1 MGMEI
6 VFGLRLGFQIPMYTQ
21 LRISVGIAIQA
32 QNFPSRDM
40 GIKVSLHCSQ
50 QPILPVG
57 KISQQVCETGVHG

>member
-40 GIKVSLHCSQ
+40 GDKGFIALFSAADFTSGEDF
-50 QPILPVG
+50 P
-57 KISQQVCETGVHG
+57 TGL